1 MKKFISLTLLA
12 TLIISICIP
21 SFAYTSLSA
30 NTDISLKNSEYVM
43 LHGGSE
49 EEQLKNEENKK
60 KAQLELENLV
70 LPLSTSSRILDIPT
84 YQQERY
90 YWCGPANIKQVIQ
103 YMTGS
108 SDSQSTYASSMGT
121 NSSDGTYVY
130 KMANELNKRQS
141 IHTYTYTQMSSSSK
155 QTLANNIVFSTDFG
169 RPCIFHSRTQY
180 LYMYNGNSLGHYLTC
195 RGYNFSGF
203 STASIEDGEYSTLS
217 NTVAPSST
225 TLDGTVYYTDS
236 YYKDF
241 GNGSVL
247 GNHSDS
253 LDNILNSLNGR
264 YLIN

>member
-1 MKKFISLTLLA
+1 MKKLISLTLLT
-12 TLIISICIP
+12 TLIISMCIP
-21 SFAYTSLSA
+21 SFAYTTLSA
-30 NTDISLKNSEYVM
+30 NTNISLDNAEYIM

-49 EEQLKNEENKK
+49 EEQLKNEQNRA
-60 KAQLELENLV
+60 KAQLEKQNLV
-70 LPLSTSSRILDIPT
+70 LPLSTGSRTINIPT
-84 YQQERY
+84 YQQEKS

-108 SDSQSTYASSMGT
+108 SSSQSTYASSMGT

-130 KMANELNKRQS
+130 KMVNELNKRQS
-141 IHTYTYTQMSSSSK
+141 IHTYIYTQLSSSSK
-155 QTLANNIVFSTDFG
+155 QYLANSIVFGTDLG

-203 STASIEDGEYSTLS
+203 DTASIEEDEYSTNS
-217 NTVAPSST
+217 NIVTPNA
-225 TLDGTVYYTDS
+225 TLDGTVYYTDC

-241 GNGSVL
+241 GRGSVL

-253 LDNILNSLNGR
+253 LDNILSSMNGR
-264 YLIN
+264 YLIE